1 MLSDNIKILRKKKGY
16 SQETLAE
23 QLHVVRQTISKWE
36 KGISVPDAVMLD
48 RMAELFEVPVSV
60 LLGGGL
66 EVEEEQPSELNEIA
80 QQLAVLNDQLVQQAV
95 RRRKVIRYAFVG
107 VFAAIFVLIGAAI
120 GLRVY
125 TESQLRDEASL
136 RTVRYECTLD
146 GESYVYEA
154 SYNSQYQ
161 ILYEGGDAWISNHVQ
176 PEQYEDVN
184 VLSAQMQ
191 DYFEEK
197 AEHARSLTKI
207 RKSFVLLYFFMVL
220 GILSAR

>member
-161 ILYEGGDAWISNHVQ
+161 ILYEGGDAWISNHVRL
-176 PEQYEDVN
+176 EQYEDVN

-197 AEHARSLTKI
+197 GGTCTIIDENP
-207 RKSFVLLYFFMVL
+207 
-220 GILSAR
+220 

>member
-161 ILYEGGDAWISNHVQ
+161 ILYEGCDAWISNHVR

-197 AEHARSLTKI
+197 GGTCTIIDENP
-207 RKSFVLLYFFMVL
+207 
-220 GILSAR
+220 

>member
-36 KGISVPDAVMLD
+36 KGISVPDAMMLD
-48 RMAELFEVPVSV
+48 RMAELFEVPMSV

-120 GLRVY
+120 GLRAY

-161 ILYEGGDAWISNHVQ
+161 ILYEGGDAWISNHVR
-176 PEQYEDVN
+176 PEQYENVN

-197 AEHARSLTKI
+197 GGTCTIIDENP
-207 RKSFVLLYFFMVL
+207 
-220 GILSAR
+220 

>member
-107 VFAAIFVLIGAAI
+107 VFTAIFVLIGAAI

-161 ILYEGGDAWISNHVQ
+161 ILYEGGDAWISNHVR

-197 AEHARSLTKI
+197 GGTCTIIDENP
-207 RKSFVLLYFFMVL
+207 
-220 GILSAR
+220 

>member
-120 GLRVY
+120 GLRVN

-197 AEHARSLTKI
+197 GGTCKI
-207 RKSFVLLYFFMVL
+207 
-220 GILSAR
+220 IDENP

>member
-161 ILYEGGDAWISNHVQ
+161 ILAAMPGFRIMCS
-176 PEQYEDVN
+176 
-184 VLSAQMQ
+184 
-191 DYFEEK
+191 
-197 AEHARSLTKI
+197 RSST
-207 RKSFVLLYFFMVL
+207 RM
-220 GILSAR
+220 

>member
-80 QQLAVLNDQLVQQAV
+80 QQVG
-95 RRRKVIRYAFVG
+95 YAN
-107 VFAAIFVLIGAAI
+107 
-120 GLRVY
+120 
-125 TESQLRDEASL
+125 
-136 RTVRYECTLD
+136 
-146 GESYVYEA
+146 A
-154 SYNSQYQ
+154 SYFYNIFKKYTNKTPSQY
-161 ILYEGGDAWISNHVQ
+161 
-176 PEQYEDVN
+176 
-184 VLSAQMQ
+184 
-191 DYFEEK
+191 
-197 AEHARSLTKI
+197 
-207 RKSFVLLYFFMVL
+207 RKM
-220 GILSAR
+220 R

>member
-48 RMAELFEVPVSV
+48 RMAELFEVSVSV

-161 ILYEGGDAWISNHVQ
+161 ILYEGGDAWISNHVR

-197 AEHARSLTKI
+197 GGTCKI
-207 RKSFVLLYFFMVL
+207 
-220 GILSAR
+220 IDENP

>member
-60 LLGGGL
+60 LLGGRL

-161 ILYEGGDAWISNHVQ
+161 ILYEGGDAWISNHVR

-197 AEHARSLTKI
+197 GGTCTIIDKNP
-207 RKSFVLLYFFMVL
+207 
-220 GILSAR
+220 

>member
-120 GLRVY
+120 GLRAY

-154 SYNSQYQ
+154 SYNRQYQ

-197 AEHARSLTKI
+197 GGTCKI
-207 RKSFVLLYFFMVL
+207 
-220 GILSAR
+220 IDENP

>member
-23 QLHVVRQTISKWE
+23 QVHVVRQTISKWE

-66 EVEEEQPSELNEIA
+66 EVKEEQPSELNEIA

-161 ILYEGGDAWISNHVQ
+161 ILYEGGDAWISNHVR

-197 AEHARSLTKI
+197 GGTCKI
-207 RKSFVLLYFFMVL
+207 
-220 GILSAR
+220 IDENP

>member
-161 ILYEGGDAWISNHVQ
+161 ILYEGGDAWISNHVR

-184 VLSAQMQ
+184 VLYYCIFLWFWVFYLPGNS
-191 DYFEEK
+191 
-197 AEHARSLTKI
+197 SLLI
-207 RKSFVLLYFFMVL
+207 
-220 GILSAR
+220 

>member
-66 EVEEEQPSELNEIA
+66 EVEEEQPSELNKIA

-136 RTVRYECTLD
+136 RAVRYECTLD

-161 ILYEGGDAWISNHVQ
+161 ILYEGGDAWISNHVR

-197 AEHARSLTKI
+197 GGTCTIIDKNP
-207 RKSFVLLYFFMVL
+207 
-220 GILSAR
+220 